1 MARCKEI
8 PEDFMAANS
17 QFSEKF
23 PKTINEVTSMVS
35 GNTSGMSL
43 GDTYHK
49 NLKTINKSN
58 PLPANSEI
66 YNQIL

>member
-1 MARCKEI
+1 
-8 PEDFMAANS
+8 
-17 QFSEKF
+17 
-23 PKTINEVTSMVS
+23 MVS
-35 GNTSGMSL
+35 GNTRGMSL